1 MSDWR
6 REHPEN
12 MIHVHEREEARCARQ
27 AAEDAGEL
35 VDDRPTK
42 QELDVDEFWDNW
54 DGTFEDDDE

>member
-1 MSDWR
+1 VAYEW
-6 REHPEN
+6 
-12 MIHVHEREEARCARQ
+12 EREEHRCAVQ

-35 VDDRPTK
+35 VDDRPTQ